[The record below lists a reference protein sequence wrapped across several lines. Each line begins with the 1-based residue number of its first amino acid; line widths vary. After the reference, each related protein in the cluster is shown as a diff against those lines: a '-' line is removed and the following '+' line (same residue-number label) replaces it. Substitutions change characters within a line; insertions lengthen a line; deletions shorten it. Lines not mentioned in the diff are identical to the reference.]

1 MLYFFDQITNKKKMK
16 YKEIILVVKVSIN
29 YFKLISE
36 RRKKK
41 LILNLQ
47 SILNKID
54 INKI

>member
-1 MLYFFDQITNKKKMK
+1 MK

-41 LILNLQ
+41 LMLNLQ

>member
-1 MLYFFDQITNKKKMK
+1 MK

-29 YFKLISE
+29 YFTLISE